1 MKETLIIAG
10 FGGQGVLSM
19 GKILAYAAL
28 VQGFEVSW
36 MPAYGPEM
44 RGGTANVTV
53 ILSDRPIPSPIAT
66 EFDTAVILNQQSM
79 DKFEG
84 MIRPGG
90 VLIYDTNG
98 IVRHPQRG
106 DIEVWA
112 MDATEEAARRGMAR
126 MFNTMV
132 LGGYLAVRPVV
143 EPASV
148 VEGLRQSLPQ
158 RARDMIP
165 ANEEAMRT
173 GAGLI
178 RKVAGVAAAQAAVQ

>member
-1 MKETLIIAG
+1 MIKETVIIAG

-19 GKILAYAAL
+19 GKMLAYAGV
-28 VQGFEVSW
+28 VQGMEVSW

-53 ILSDRPIPSPIAT
+53 ILSDRPVSSPIAT
-66 EFDTAVILNQQSM
+66 EFDSAVILNQQSM
-79 DKFEG
+79 DKFESTV
-84 MIRPGG
+84 RPGG

-98 IVRHPQRG
+98 ITRHPTRT

-112 MDATEEAARRGMAR
+112 MDATGEAARRGITR

-143 EPASV
+143 RAESV
-148 VEGLRQSLPQ
+148 VEGLRHSLPE
-158 RARDMIP
+158 RARAMIP
-165 ANEEAMRT
+165 ANEEAMKA
-173 GAGLI
+173 GAGII
-178 RKVAGVAAAQAAVQ
+178 RRME

>member
-1 MKETLIIAG
+1 MKETVIIAG

-19 GKILAYAAL
+19 GKILAYAGV
-28 VQGFEVSW
+28 VQGMEVSW

-66 EFDTAVILNQQSM
+66 EYDSAVILNQQSM

-84 MIRPGG
+84 AIRPGG

-98 IVRHPQRG
+98 ISRHPVRR
-106 DIEVWA
+106 DISIYA
-112 MDATEEAARRGMAR
+112 MEATSESARRGMTR

-143 EPASV
+143 TAESV
-148 VEGLRQSLPQ
+148 VEGLRNSLPA
-158 RARDMIP
+158 RAHATIP
-165 ANEEAMRT
+165 ANEQAMHT
-173 GAGLI
+173 GATI
-178 RKVAGVAAAQAAVQ
+178 IHKIE